1 MLSNRKMLMC
11 ANGACDF
18 RVNQDSA
25 YGGYCCKWCYVA
37 HALELCPPQHGQ
49 MCERLP
55 APTGAIRAQPRPPDR
70 QLSTNKKN
78 IEKRNTRPASDLAT
92 ASTAGVKAT
101 PPGNK
106 RPELRMSKTWPDPV
120 FSRVS
125 NASRSEIQ
133 VPRFSQHTRVVQG
146 RTWRKPRGPR
156 SRSRHA
162 SPTCP
167 RKTTKPEEEQKTHR
181 INMAHWLKPPHP
193 WILVYDFANRSPYYH
208 NEETYESRWTLPTE
222 S

>member
-25 YGGYCCKWCYVA
+25 YGGYCCRWCHVA
-37 HALELCPPQHGQ
+37 HALELCPPEHGQ
-49 MCERLP
+49 TCERMP
-55 APTGAIRAQPRPPDR
+55 APTGAIRAQPRPPHGH
-70 QLSTNKKN
+70 LSTNKKN
-78 IEKRNTRPASDLAT
+78 IEKRNITP
-92 ASTAGVKAT
+92 AT

-106 RPELRMSKTWPDPV
+106 RPELRMSRSWPDPV
-120 FSRVS
+120 FSRLA

-167 RKTTKPEEEQKTHR
+167 KQNSTTMYAGR
-181 INMAHWLKPPHP
+181 
-193 WILVYDFANRSPYYH
+193 RSSSSKSP
-208 NEETYESRWTLPTE
+208 RQRR
-222 S
+222 